1 MHAIVAYRE
10 ESIAKNVP
18 QTVFMVSPYR
28 SALNTGVI
36 YANANFSTAYMKRS
50 FSIETHRRW
59 VFQRAEVSQISP
71 ISMIHFFFPAFLT
84 LISIRFLSTLP

>member
-1 MHAIVAYRE
+1 MHAIVAYME
-10 ESIAKNVP
+10 ESIAKNDS

-28 SALNTGVI
+28 SALDTGVI

-59 VFQRAEVSQISP
+59 VFQRAEVSQPSP
-71 ISMIHFFFPAFLT
+71 MSVINVSFPLFLH
-84 LISIRFLSTLP
+84 